1 MTGQTIAHY
10 TILEKLG
17 EGGMGVVY
25 LAQDAHLNRKVAV
38 KVLRPEAMTDP
49 ERKKRFVREA
59 QAASALNHPG
69 IITVHDIDTA
79 QMEGRPVDYMV
90 MEYVEG
96 KTLDKAVAQR
106 GARLGELLKCAAQ
119 IADALAA
126 AHQAGIVHRDLK
138 PANIMVTEKGQVK
151 VLDFGL
157 AKLTEPVESD
167 PQAATRTAV
176 DQAHRT
182 EEGKILGTIAYMSPE
197 QAEGKKLDARSDIFS
212 FGTVLYEMFTGR
224 HPFHGESR
232 LSTLSAILNQ
242 EPKPVSEI
250 APDTPPELEKIIARC
265 LRKDPDRRAHHMT
278 DVKLALEEL
287 KEDWESGKT
296 AAVRAQEK
304 PAASRKLAIGV
315 AALLVAAAAGITWW
329 ATRSHWATKVEN
341 APTRFPS
348 LKQLTFDSGLTTDP
362 ALSPDGKLVA
372 YASDRSGEGHLDIWL
387 QQVATG
393 EAVRL
398 TRDPGDDAEP
408 AFSPDGSRIA
418 FRSGREGG
426 GVYGISTLGGGE
438 PRLIAKQGRRP
449 RFSPDG
455 KQIAYWVGA
464 WAVSGS
470 IFVAPS
476 TGGAPTQL
484 QPSFGAALY
493 PIWSPDGRHVLF
505 LGARTKS
512 DLGGRFDWWVTPSV
526 GGEPTKTEAVGILTR
541 EKLNTGQLEF
551 IANLLL
557 APANWLGDE
566 VFFSARQGDLTN
578 VWRLA
583 LSPRTLRATGAQ
595 RVTFGASM
603 ESKPWVA
610 AGGRMVFSNLTSTLN
625 IWSRTIDANR
635 GRATGEPQKLTHGAF
650 DAHTSLSADGSKL
663 AFLSTRS
670 GNPDVWIKDLA
681 TGKETALTV
690 TPQREEQPD
699 FSADGTKV
707 SYMVAAVEKKG
718 PIYVVPSGGG
728 VPEMLCEQC
737 GRPWDWT
744 PDGKKILF
752 LPFDRARMPLGLLDV
767 ATRQKTDLLDHPQYN
782 LARARFSPDGRWI
795 GLRRFSQDLDGI
807 MILPFRG
814 DAVGAEREWIAVTT
828 QATLHD
834 KPRWSPDGN
843 LLYFISDQDGFRCI
857 YGQRLDP
864 ATKRPVGP
872 QLEVYH
878 SHSARRSLVNA
889 GIPFLEISV
898 SRDRMVFNLG
908 EMTGNIWLAEP

>member
-1 MTGQTIAHY
+1 MNPGEILAHY
-10 TILEKLG
+10 RIVERLG

-25 LAQDAHLNRKVAV
+25 SAHDSHLNRKVAI
-38 KVLRPEAMTDP
+38 KLLRPEAMTDP
-49 ERKKRFVREA
+49 ERKRRFVREA

-79 QMEGRPVDYMV
+79 QREGRPVDYMV

-96 KTLDKAVAQR
+96 KTLDKAAR
-106 GARLGELLKCAAQ
+106 GARFGELLKYAAQ
-119 IADALAA
+119 IADALAV

-138 PANIMVTEKGQVK
+138 PANIMVTDKSQVK

-157 AKLTEPVESD
+157 AKLTEAVESD
-167 PQAATRTAV
+167 PLAATRTAA
-176 DQAHRT
+176 DPGHRT

-224 HPFHGESR
+224 HPFHRESR

-296 AAVRAQEK
+296 AAVRA
-304 PAASRKLAIGV
+304 PASPTGSRNLAIGV
-315 AALLVAAAAGITWW
+315 AAVLVAAAVGITWW
-329 ATRSHWATKVEN
+329 ATRTHWATKG
-341 APTRFPS
+341 PTRLS
-348 LKQLTFDSGLTTDP
+348 VKQLTFDSGLNTDP

-398 TRDPGDDAEP
+398 TRDPADDSEP

-418 FRSGREGG
+418 FHSGRDGG
-426 GVYGISTLGGGE
+426 GVYSIPTLGGE

-455 KQIAYWVGA
+455 KQIAYMVGRWFA
-464 WAVSGS
+464 GS
-470 IFVAPS
+470 IFLAPS

-493 PIWSPDGRHVLF
+493 PIWSPDGQYVLF
-505 LGARTKS
+505 LGARTMS
-512 DLGGRFDWWVTPSV
+512 PTIDWFDWWVTPLA
-526 GGEPTKTEAVGILTR
+526 GGEPTKTEAVGIFIR
-541 EKLNTGQLEF
+541 EKLNTGQLDLATN
-551 IANLLL
+551 ILL

-566 VFFSARQGDLTN
+566 VFFSASQGDLTD
-578 VWRLA
+578 VWRLT
-583 LSPRTLRATGAQ
+583 LSPRTRRATGAQ
-595 RVTFGASM
+595 RVTFGTSM
-603 ESKPWVA
+603 ETKPWVA
-610 AGGRMVFSNLTSTLN
+610 ADGRMVFSNLTSTLN
-625 IWSRTIDANR
+625 IWSLAIDANR
-635 GRATGEPQKLTHGAF
+635 GRATGEPQRLTHGAF

-663 AFLSTRS
+663 VFVSTRS
-670 GNPDVWIKDLA
+670 GNRDVWIKDLA

-690 TPQREEQPD
+690 TPQPEEQPD
-699 FSADGTKV
+699 FSADGTRV
-707 SYMVAAVEKKG
+707 SYMVVGGVKG

-728 VPEMLCEQC
+728 VPEILCEQC

-752 LPFDRARMPLGLLDV
+752 LPFVGATRMTLGLLDV
-767 ATRQKTDLLDHPQYN
+767 ATHQKTDLLKHPQYS

-795 GLRRFSQDLDGI
+795 GLVAHGTLLHLNRVML
-807 MILPFRG
+807 LPFR
-814 DAVGAEREWIAVTT
+814 DSAVGAEPEWIAVTGEET
-828 QATLHD
+828 WHD

-843 LLYFISDQDGFRCI
+843 LLYFTSDQDGFRCI
-857 YGQRLDP
+857 YGQRLDR

-878 SHSARRSLVNA
+878 SHAARRSLMNA
-889 GIPFLEISV
+889 GTPFLEVSL

-908 EMTGNIWLAEP
+908 EMTGNIWMAEP